1 MSITDAQRAA
11 HEKYFKKAYSQIKL
25 SMPNDEAEAL
35 EKFCNEH
42 GYSKAG
48 LIRRAIREEMDT
60 SKNNSKLDSAIA
72 LVAAATGETTKQLI
86 TRHLMQSLHDD
97 ITCLAMGLFKMA
109 GGYNRD
115 RIEQLNDVV
124 FKATGFN
131 GDQWILENHIE
142 KGEEPMTDEARA
154 YVLGHQ
160 DKQSRTILP
169 GEVD

>member
-1 MSITDAQRAA
+1 MSISHAQRAA

-48 LIRRAIREEMDT
+48 FIRRAIREEMDT
-60 SKNNSKLDSAIA
+60 VKNNSELDSAIA

-97 ITCLAMGLFKMA
+97 IDYLAMGLFKMS

-115 RIEQLNDVV
+115 LIEQLNEAVI
-124 FKATGFN
+124 KATGFS
-131 GDQWILENHIE
+131 GDNWILEKYIE
-142 KGEEPMTDEARA
+142 KGEEPMTDEARG
-154 YVLGHQ
+154 YVIGKQ
-160 DKQSRTILP
+160 DKQRRTLLP
-169 GEVD
+169 GEIV